1 MFSYFFKTWH
11 EEFCAIGKTVD
22 EAMSGGIEGI
32 ITPGL
37 KGNSVYEFLIQY
49 IIMFFFMAASLK
61 LFSFFYFLNIPV

>member
-1 MFSYFFKTWH
+1 
-11 EEFCAIGKTVD
+11 
-22 EAMSGGIEGI
+22 MSGGIEGI